1 MTHHELRSVEMD
13 QDNFL
18 TEAVTSTV
26 TTLSPATIR
35 RKVAAGDF
43 PPPIYISE
51 RRKAWK
57 GSAVRQWMAERE
69 NPVAA

>member
-1 MTHHELRSVEMD
+1 MD
-13 QDNFL
+13 KENFL
-18 TEAVTSTV
+18 TEAITSKI
-26 TTLSPATIR
+26 TTLSRATIN

-57 GSAVRQWMAERE
+57 ESAVRQWMAERE
-69 NPVAA
+69 AA